1 MVCMVMVIIDHGDLV
16 VMIIDHG
23 DGGGDDDY

>member
-1 MVCMVMVIIDHGDLV
+1 MVCMVMVTIDHGDLV
-16 VMIIDHG
+16 MMIIDHG